1 MLAHRPALER
11 ASDDRRPPDPSRAG
25 FGLAY
30 QPERCL
36 PSRFPQIE
44 CRRCAT
50 ACPTGALVPT
60 AQGPQL
66 AAGCVDCGQCVTA
79 CPTEALSVPG
89 FAPPHLTALDARGHL
104 SNQTPPAPVAI
115 DCWRV
120 PVSMSPA
127 GALRVPCLGGL
138 SVPWLLALVAG
149 TAGRRIELLDRGFCA
164 HCPAGGPE
172 HPVRGVLAETQGLL
186 DAMEVTA
193 ARWPMLV
200 DRPLSP
206 GAMQPDPGE
215 PLLEGRVSRRGLFAG
230 LLGAAPEPGSTAGRL
245 PEPVAVR
252 HAPPAPVGSPR
263 RRLFAALTRL
273 APGHPAPSRLFPRLQ
288 GSAGCA
294 DHEVCASACPTGA
307 LSSYRD
313 GGDRGIAFDAAACT
327 ACGVCVQLCP
337 GQALSLNPSGGGA
350 PRRERLTRFA
360 TRPCAQCGADHLGE
374 DALCPACQRDR
385 EFAQDAFAS
394 LFGSAG

>member
-89 FAPPHLTALDARGHL
+89 FAPPRLTALDAGGHS
-104 SNQTPPAPVAI
+104 SNQPPPVAI

-206 GAMQPDPGE
+206 RRCSQSRGSPCWRVGSAAAVCSLGCSEPPQSLDP
-215 PLLEGRVSRRGLFAG
+215 RRD
-230 LLGAAPEPGSTAGRL
+230 GRL
-245 PEPVAVR
+245 SL
-252 HAPPAPVGSPR
+252 SPSGTR
-263 RRLFAALTRL
+263 RRRR
-273 APGHPAPSRLFPRLQ
+273 S
-288 GSAGCA
+288 
-294 DHEVCASACPTGA
+294 GA
-307 LSSYRD
+307 R
-313 GGDRGIAFDAAACT
+313 
-327 ACGVCVQLCP
+327 
-337 GQALSLNPSGGGA
+337 
-350 PRRERLTRFA
+350 
-360 TRPCAQCGADHLGE
+360 GADSSR
-374 DALCPACQRDR
+374 P
-385 EFAQDAFAS
+385 
-394 LFGSAG
+394 